1 MIRFAWLDYL
11 ASLRERKVWLAI
23 AVLAYAVLALPV
35 LFARPPP
42 HVSEAM
48 STWFGTQDPFMLFM
62 YIWIDLAM
70 NKVVGIL
77 PVILGGSIVLRERDT
92 HVLPVLAA
100 KPLSLPRYF
109 VVRTLSACAVMA
121 TLYVGTQAV
130 GALYFAPQVQGF
142 RAGTFFAVMSV
153 HVWVAIFATALAATI
168 AVWVGRRA
176 LGALVAILVL
186 SLLVGMSL
194 VGFYNPA
201 WRRLSLVNPISIGV
215 QPLGNLDA
223 LGPADI
229 LVPMLVLLA
238 LSGGTIALG
247 ALAVRRMEA

>member
-23 AVLAYAVLALPV
+23 AILVYAVLTLPV

-48 STWFGTQDPFMLFM
+48 TTWFGTQDPFVLFM

-70 NKVVGIL
+70 NKVIGIL
-77 PVILGGSIVLRERDT
+77 PVIVGGGIVLRERDT
-92 HVLPVLAA
+92 QVLPVLAA
-100 KPLSLPRYF
+100 KPLSLQRYF

-121 TLYVGTQAV
+121 TLYVGAQCV
-130 GALYFAPQVQGF
+130 GALYFTWQIQGF
-142 RAGTFFAVMSV
+142 RAGTFFAVMSL
-153 HVWVAIFATALAATI
+153 HVWAAIFATALAATL

-186 SLLVGMSL
+186 SMLVGMAL
-194 VGFYNPA
+194 IGFYNPA
-201 WRRLSLVNPISIGV
+201 WSGFALVNPISISV

-229 LVPMLVLLA
+229 LVPMLVLLV
-238 LSGGTIALG
+238 LSGVTIALG